1 MSLNLL
7 PFKTF
12 IKEHCGLS
20 CEEHCEEK
28 LVRALRDRIA
38 TLALTPASYLARL
51 SGDDDELQ
59 TLVNLLTVNET
70 YFFRE
75 PEQIE
80 LLVKRL
86 APRLL
91 SARGGASPVRILSA
105 GCSSGEE
112 PYSLAMALMEKYGT
126 SVTRLFSFAGGD
138 LDSTVLDKA
147 RAARYTDFSFRGVPE
162 AMRKRYFVQEQR
174 SHVLNEDIRKLV
186 DFHELNLLATPFPPA
201 LLGFDIIF
209 FRNVSIYFDTPTRKT
224 IQYNLVSLLKDDGI
238 LVIGTAETLAND
250 LGVLPLVEEDGLYY
264 FVKGKHLLPPE
275 TAPIETLDAIPR
287 VAAQAPAA
295 AGTADDGTH
304 AIPESPLHALLRHA
318 QEILTQKDERRP
330 AMPVVEPAQAA
341 SAHGQLE
348 RARHLVND
356 RRYDEAMPAL
366 DAVLSGEPD
375 NIEALLLKAH
385 ALINRKAFAA
395 AEALAQRVLATDS
408 WSIDA
413 LLLQGLAAKWQQRNA
428 DAIRHFKHAAY
439 SRHECWP
446 AHYYLAD
453 LYRDGGETELAIR
466 AYRVVIQLLSG
477 SKPDT
482 GVKYVPFGLPTG
494 EIQFLCE
501 HQLGKLTG
509 AKASAELR

>member
-1 MSLNLL
+1 MSLDLR
-7 PFKTF
+7 PFKTL

-20 CEEHCEEK
+20 CEDHCEEK
-28 LVRALRDRIA
+28 LARALKDRIA
-38 TLALTPASYLARL
+38 ALALDPASYLARL
-51 SGDDDELQ
+51 RGDEDELQ
-59 TLVNLLTVNET
+59 ALESQLTINET

-75 PEQIE
+75 PEQIN

-86 APRLL
+86 APRFLA
-91 SARGGASPVRILSA
+91 ARGGAAPVRILSA

-126 SVTRLFSFAGGD
+126 SVARLFSFAGGD
-138 LDSTVLDKA
+138 LDSAVLDKA

-162 AMRKRYFVQEQR
+162 SMRRRYFVQTER
-174 SHVLNEDIRKLV
+174 SHVLNDEVRKLV

-201 LLGFDIIF
+201 LHGFDIIF
-209 FRNVSIYFDTPTRKT
+209 FRNVSIYFDTPTRKI
-224 IQYNLVSLLKDDGI
+224 IQHNLASLLKDDGI

-275 TAPIETLDAIPR
+275 AAPIETLHASPE
-287 VAAQAPAA
+287 VAAQAPVA
-295 AGTADDGTH
+295 ADDGAH
-304 AIPESPLHALLRHA
+304 AISESPLHALLRHA
-318 QEILTQKDERRP
+318 QEILAKKDELHLATP
-330 AMPVVEPAQAA
+330 AAMPAQAA

-413 LLLQGLAAKWQQRNA
+413 LLLQGLAAKWQQHNA

-453 LYRDGGETELAIR
+453 LYRDGGEAELAIR
-466 AYRVVIQLLSG
+466 AYRIVIQLLSA

-494 EIQFLCE
+494 EIRFLCE
-501 HQLGKLTG
+501 HQLGKLTD